1 MKRLINIA
9 GTLFLALIGAVGG
22 AMLTTNYATMR
33 TNGASY
39 LPALQGGLGSLWH
52 GFIAIVSSLWFLVP
66 LGAIILIFVT
76 VRLTLRATRPKKDP
90 FIAIGHRMNAFVNAA
105 HHDQKFRDL
114 TSVYHDTMRICRE
127 MEAFVVE
134 IQMNGIPVPSHQSN
148 SAEDWIDL
156 CCEYFTAVGPYLRN
170 GNSTYA
176 LGVAQ
181 GFADRYPRR
190 G

>member
-1 MKRLINIA
+1 MKAFFNIA
-9 GTLFLALIGAVGG
+9 GALFLALIGAVGG
-22 AMLTTNYATMR
+22 AMLTTNYTTMR
-33 TNGASY
+33 SNGASY
-39 LPALQGGLGSLWH
+39 LPALQGGLGSLWRW
-52 GFIAIVSSLWFLVP
+52 FASFVSLPWFLIPV
-66 LGAIILIFVT
+66 GALILIFVT
-76 VRLTLRATRPKKDP
+76 VRLTIRATRPKKDP
-90 FIAIGHRMNAFVNAA
+90 FVAIGRRMDAFVNAA
-105 HHDQKFRDL
+105 HHDQKFRQFSSL
-114 TSVYHDTMRICRE
+114 YHDTMRICRE

-181 GFADRYPRR
+181 NFADRYPRR

>member
-1 MKRLINIA
+1 
-9 GTLFLALIGAVGG
+9 
-22 AMLTTNYATMR
+22 
-33 TNGASY
+33 
-39 LPALQGGLGSLWH
+39 
-52 GFIAIVSSLWFLVP
+52 
-66 LGAIILIFVT
+66 
-76 VRLTLRATRPKKDP
+76 
-90 FIAIGHRMNAFVNAA
+90 
-105 HHDQKFRDL
+105 
-114 TSVYHDTMRICRE
+114 

-181 GFADRYPRR
+181 GFADMYPRR

>member
-1 MKRLINIA
+1 MKTLFNIA
-9 GTLFLALIGAVGG
+9 GALFLALVGAVGG

-39 LPALQGGLGSLWH
+39 LPAVQSGLGSLWH
-52 GFIAIVSSLWFLVP
+52 GLAAFVSSPWFLIPVGAIVL
-66 LGAIILIFVT
+66 ILVT
-76 VRLTLRATRPKKDP
+76 VRLTIRATRPKKDP
-90 FIAIGHRMNAFVNAA
+90 FVSIGRRMNAFVNAA

-181 GFADRYPRR
+181 GFADMYPRR